1 LGAVFFSC
9 LKNDEICQER
19 LGTDAKKNSNTG
31 VIRFVS
37 CSDAELVAMAKAMLW
52 PL

>member
-1 LGAVFFSC
+1 MRFAKTGLGQMQM
-9 LKNDEICQER
+9 KTQTHR
-19 LGTDAKKNSNTG
+19 